1 MGEEHR
7 VVLGKMSPRQR
18 GEWKGPTAKRHK
30 KTDTGRLMRNASI
43 SAAVL
48 LCLFAVGGT
57 LAGNNRI
64 SQAVMSHVMTDFEVD
79 NSLGR
84 LQFVS
89 NILPESA
96 MVFLQGTDADVEVSA
111 PVRAQ
116 ESHAWS
122 QEDPWIEYVCTGV
135 VTACDDGDV
144 MTIVENREGEYTVRL
159 RHENGFESIYSGMSE
174 VNLREGDHVLCGDQV
189 GWTDGFSAFELRQDG
204 LSVQP
209 VFSDGR

>member
-1 MGEEHR
+1 M
-7 VVLGKMSPRQR
+7 
-18 GEWKGPTAKRHK
+18 
-30 KTDTGRLMRNASI
+30 
-43 SAAVL
+43 
-48 LCLFAVGGT
+48 
-57 LAGNNRI
+57 
-64 SQAVMSHVMTDFEVD
+64 
-79 NSLGR
+79 
-84 LQFVS
+84 
-89 NILPESA
+89 
-96 MVFLQGTDADVEVSA
+96 
-111 PVRAQ
+111 
-116 ESHAWS
+116 
-122 QEDPWIEYVCTGV
+122 

>member
-18 GEWKGPTAKRHK
+18 GEWKGPTVKRHK

-64 SQAVMSHVMTDFEVD
+64 SQTVMSHVTTDFEVD
-79 NSLGR
+79 DSLGR

-89 NILPESA
+89 NILPQSA
-96 MVFLQGTDADVEVSA
+96 MVFLQGSDELPPVSA
-111 PVRAQ
+111 PVR
-116 ESHAWS
+116 S
-122 QEDPWIEYVCTGV
+122 QETHVWTQEEPWLEYVCTGV
-135 VTACDDGDV
+135 VTACSDGDV
-144 MTIVENREGEYTVRL
+144 MTIVQNREGEYTVRL
-159 RHENGFESIYSGMSE
+159 RHDNGYESIYSGMSE
-174 VNLREGDHVLCGDQV
+174 VNLREGDHVLCGAQV
-189 GWTDGFSAFELRQDG
+189 DWTDSFSAFELRQDG
-204 LSVQP
+204 LSIQP
-209 VFSDGR
+209 VFSEGE